1 MDIHELENPK
11 LLTYQQIGLRIQ
23 LSAATLAT
31 SFLLIEIP
39 NVETITL
46 MCFLLGFLFKP
57 RFAYSTVLTIVISWE
72 VLATIIF
79 AFSGITFPFKL
90 FAWLIVCS
98 LGIFARKI
106 HVKSPIIFA
115 LFGFISAL
123 IYDILVTIPVAMLF
137 LGNNTGFVTI
147 YVSSFVF
154 GLYFTLSHTLSNT
167 LFFFF
172 IPLLINNILLLLNLY
187 FSSIVMIDDEYLNID
202 ITTKETELI
211 DGLNKLYSK
220 RIIIYFLTL

>member
-1 MDIHELENPK
+1 
-11 LLTYQQIGLRIQ
+11 
-23 LSAATLAT
+23 
-31 SFLLIEIP
+31 
-39 NVETITL
+39 
-46 MCFLLGFLFKP
+46 
-57 RFAYSTVLTIVISWE
+57 
-72 VLATIIF
+72 
-79 AFSGITFPFKL
+79 
-90 FAWLIVCS
+90 
-98 LGIFARKI
+98 
-106 HVKSPIIFA
+106 
-115 LFGFISAL
+115 
-123 IYDILVTIPVAMLF
+123 MLF
-137 LGNNTGFVTI
+137 LGNNTGFITI

-220 RIIIYFLTL
+220 RIIIYFLTLLIIVFLVIFSIQFPLNNQNLNDDEGYNGPISTNISIKYAGLLQDEFFELQFNQSLSVFSALLTIAVVNYTLYVVGSEESAFIDAINNVWNNENMSNFYWIYYINGARSNVGSSDYLIKNNDVIIWIYE